1 MIRRH
6 SIEFAFG
13 SFVELRRAS
22 RSVIR
27 SAWHEDMR
35 DDDGRR
41 VEVGGETSTA
51 VVRPAAEQ
59 VSGNMVLAK
68 LCYMLL
74 SC

>member
-1 MIRRH
+1 M
-6 SIEFAFG
+6 EFAFRNV
-13 SFVELRRAS
+13 VELGRPS

-41 VEVGGETSTA
+41 VEVGSETSTA

-68 LCYMLL
+68 VCYMLL